1 MTPNQQHFQFEI
13 ESWPLLEYRWPGKAQ
28 QNLRAEAPAEPPHFD
43 RHAMRL
49 FIDRSKLQCKN
60 FFVFFQ
66 AMDKDHSMLQERNL
80 RTESDSVF
88 KLNFGIEIA
97 ASS

>member
-1 MTPNQQHFQFEI
+1 
-13 ESWPLLEYRWPGKAQ
+13 
-28 QNLRAEAPAEPPHFD
+28 
-43 RHAMRL
+43 MRL